1 MYKTGK
7 DYPDVCMAYSE
18 AAVMAGLYW
27 NIICNCD
34 KRPEEAENSRVFL
47 HNKTMHYLESV
58 RASRN
63 ELLTDTD
70 SLLLLKQQRA
80 VLFNK
85 WGVSNLL
92 AIDNSDTNNIVIN
105 DGFY

>member
-18 AAVMAGLYW
+18 AAVMTGLYW

-34 KRPEEAENSRVFL
+34 KRPEGAENSRVFL
-47 HNKTMHYLESV
+47 HNKTMYYLETV
-58 RASRN
+58 RTSKN
-63 ELLTDTD
+63 DLLPDTD

-85 WGVSNLL
+85 WGISNIL
-92 AIDNSDTNNIVIN
+92 ALDTIDANNIVIN

>member
-34 KRPEEAENSRVFL
+34 KRPEGAENSRVFL

-63 ELLTDTD
+63 ELVTDTD

-92 AIDNSDTNNIVIN
+92 AIDSSDANNIVIN